1 MKNRLWTKGLVYLL
15 VECFVVVSAF
25 SIIGISKSYEDI
37 NQVNIYSTA
46 NNRVIMCTGF
56 WNPTGSMLTSFST
69 DPELNPNGWD
79 GENWE
84 GLGYD
89 IYSYFPKPGVY
100 TGMFEVDYQD
110 TWNDFWN
117 VTNQIHPFVIISFGA
132 GNGPWEIEYN
142 ARNLDYWINDDII
155 PRQPTPCPPDEFESV
170 GFVRHSSLPVQQIAD
185 AVNAQTSIN
194 AWVDWDGDPGMY
206 LCEYIAYLG
215 MWYHDIHNMSDDP
228 APCRAAGFIH
238 VNPGVPVEDAII
250 ATEITL
256 RETISYLSNIN
267 IPPNAPSITGRENGK
282 PGEEYFYNFS
292 TADADNDN
300 VYYFINWGDGTNSG
314 WLGSYNS
321 DEEISAK
328 HVWNEKGTYN
338 ITIKAKDV
346 FNAESDWATLVVSMP
361 YSYDKPLSQIVQWLF
376 QRFANAFPLL
386 RHLTGY

>member
-1 MKNRLWTKGLVYLL
+1 MKNRLWMKGFVYLL

-56 WNPTGSMLTSFST
+56 WNPTGSMLASFST
-69 DPELNPNGWD
+69 DPELNPNGWE

-110 TWNDFWN
+110 TWHDFWN

-238 VNPGVPVEDAII
+238 VNPEVPVEDAII

-282 PGEEYFYNFS
+282 PGEEYSYNFS
-292 TADADNDN
+292 TADADTDN

-314 WLGSYNS
+314 WFGSYNS
-321 DEEISAK
+321 DEEISVK

-376 QRFANAFPLL
+376 QRFANTFPLL